1 MLKAL
6 SKNEN
11 KENLINKA
19 LTCITKEVEKIH
31 INRVKEILIKALNQ
45 QAIHDMQQ
53 MQQQVQEEH

>member
-45 QAIHDMQQ
+45 QAIHDMQ
-53 MQQQVQEEH
+53 